1 MKNGASK
8 LTMLMIGFQCLSGL
22 PGMAASDR
30 PISGIAKAQ
39 KLGKLSGLESSP
51 AALTSDPNEEQDL
64 TQSLEKPEIPTD
76 RAIAQIS
83 PISQPANSQN
93 TSPSSANVNDSLTKS
108 SGEEASAAS
117 IASQDTT
124 LSLEKPEIPT
134 DRPIAQISPIS
145 QPANSQNTSPSSQ
158 IADDSLNLEAVE
170 NLIDP
175 SIEQVTSVSQLSD
188 VRPTDWAFQAL
199 QSLVERYGCIAGYP
213 DGTFRG
219 NRAMT
224 RYEFAAG
231 LNACLDKVSEL
242 IRSGTGNL
250 ATKEDLTKLQR
261 LQEEFAAELATLR
274 GRVDALEAR
283 TAELEANQF
292 STTTKLNGQVLMYLG
307 DAFGDNAS
315 DANNTTFGYRARLNL
330 NTSFTGKD
338 RLSVGLQAIN
348 LRRFNTAT
356 EFPTGRLSGVTDET
370 RVLGSS
376 MSGNSEL
383 RLSKLTY
390 DFPVNNNLMI
400 SLAAF
405 SSDRVLTEAL
415 SPFSSSSI
423 GALSYFGSA
432 NPMLY
437 PVFQQSG
444 ISAQWKVAPWLNLD
458 LSLGSEFGSANNP
471 NIGLF
476 EGGYGASVRSVFEL
490 GKLRLALNYVNSY
503 SLESGIDTISGSN
516 AAKVIGAGP
525 VAANT
530 YLVGVSYNLT
540 QTIQVGGS
548 VAYANARTLGTGTRG
563 DADVWDYRFNFAF
576 RDVGKKGNL
585 AGLVFG
591 MQPRLAG
598 TSNSSIAQAIGL
610 PAGQRSDRNVGYHI
624 EAFYT
629 HRLTD
634 NIDITPGFIWLTAP
648 NHDARNPDVVVG
660 VLRTSFS
667 F

>member
-1 MKNGASK
+1 M
-8 LTMLMIGFQCLSGL
+8 SGL

-30 PISGIAKAQ
+30 PISGTAKAQ

-76 RAIAQIS
+76 RPIAQIS
-83 PISQPANSQN
+83 PTSQPANSQN

-170 NLIDP
+170 NLSDP

-283 TAELEANQF
+283 TAELETNQF

-383 RLSKLTY
+383 RLSTLTY
-390 DFPVNNNLMI
+390 NFPVNNNLMI

-530 YLVGVSYNLT
+530 YLAGVSYNLT

-634 NIDITPGFIWLTAP
+634 NIAITPGFIWLTAP
-648 NHDARNPDVVVG
+648 NHDARNHDVVVG